1 MDSTP
6 FTFTDWTVLAAFLL
20 GTTWFGHAL
29 RGKGQDVESFF
40 AGGRDL
46 PWWAVSGSLIAT
58 STSALTFVA
67 VPAAVFRPGGDLTF
81 FQVSLGFILGN
92 ILLAHT
98 LLKAI
103 YNAKYYSPYDFVED
117 RLGRKVANY
126 TRLLFTIGAVLSQS
140 VRLLSTALILS
151 VVTGLTL
158 QQSILIIGLF
168 AVIWTWMGGITTV
181 IWTDFLQLLIFV
193 CGSLFILVNLFGAL
207 PGGVA
212 QTLEIADSKAKLT
225 LLNLTADPTVT
236 YTLWVGIF
244 GTTIFE
250 FAQKSVDQVVTQRLY
265 CCRSLRDAQKAL
277 YGACFANVTVW
288 IMMAVG
294 IGLVAFFEFNPL
306 PAEAASNIAAEPD
319 RIVPYYIVNHLPVGV
334 SGLLVASLFAAGIS
348 TLDSALSA
356 LSQTT
361 TTSLLRTYVFPN
373 KPDRFY
379 LKLSKGCVLFWGIA
393 LCVIALLFNSSANVG
408 LLDLGLSVPG
418 YVYGSILGIAL
429 LAWMRTGTFRAVLIG
444 SAVATVSILLLQKQ
458 GVSFFWWYPVGA
470 AALIGFALLDMR
482 LFKRN
487 TSEHS

>member
-1 MDSTP
+1 MDSSP
-6 FTFTDWTVLAAFLL
+6 FTAIDWTLLIAFLL

-67 VPAAVFRPGGDLTF
+67 VPSVVFKPGGDLTF
-81 FQVSLGFILGN
+81 FQISIGFILGN

-151 VVTGLTL
+151 VVTGLSL
-158 QQSILIIGLF
+158 QQSILVIGLF
-168 AVIWTWMGGITTV
+168 AVVWTWMGGITTV
-181 IWTDFLQLLIFV
+181 VWTDFLQLMIFV
-193 CGSLFILVNLFGAL
+193 CGSLFILANLLFAL
-207 PGGVA
+207 PGGLT
-212 QTLEIADSKAKLT
+212 QILEIADDKGKLVI
-225 LLNLTADPTVT
+225 LNLTANPTVT

-244 GTTIFE
+244 GTSIFE

-288 IMMAVG
+288 IMLAVG
-294 IGLVAFFEFNPL
+294 IGLVAFFEVNPL
-306 PAEAASNIAAEPD
+306 PAEAAAQIASEPD

-361 TTSLLRTYVFPN
+361 TTNLLRTYVYPDRA
-373 KPDRFY
+373 DRFY
-379 LKLSKGCVLFWGIA
+379 LKLSKGCVLFWGFA
-393 LCVIALLFNSSANVG
+393 LSGIALLFNSTKELG
-408 LLDLGLSVPG
+408 LLDMGLSVPG

-429 LAWMRTGTFRAVLIG
+429 LAWMRVGDLRAILVG
-444 SAVATVSILLLQKQ
+444 SVAATVSILLLQEY

-470 AALIGFALLDMR
+470 VALIAFALATLR
-482 LFKRN
+482 LFP
-487 TSEHS
+487 SERPLHK